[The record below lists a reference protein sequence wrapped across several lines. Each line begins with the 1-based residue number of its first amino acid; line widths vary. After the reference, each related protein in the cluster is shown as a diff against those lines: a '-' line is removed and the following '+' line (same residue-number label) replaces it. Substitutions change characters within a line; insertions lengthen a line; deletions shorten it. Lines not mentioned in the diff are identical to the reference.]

1 MSGFSIKRRRGTT
14 AQHASFVGLIG
25 ELTVDTDKNV
35 LVVHDGA
42 TSGGHEMADSGLT
55 NVDLSTIFTAGTGM
69 SITNN
74 SGVLE
79 FSNTNTADITEVSAG
94 AGLTG
99 GGTAGA
105 VTLALNTTGV
115 AANTYGD
122 ATTIPSIT
130 VDAYGRVT
138 NITTN
143 AVAGVSNL
151 TFNNTTGV
159 LTLSTADG
167 GSYTATINLSSF
179 DSDDISEGSNS
190 LFFTDTRARN
200 AISAGTGVSYDT
212 STGQISLGQD
222 VSTSANPTFA
232 DLTLTGDL
240 VVQGTTTTINTQ
252 ELNIADNNIVLN
264 SDLNTTPTQNAGIE
278 IERGNQTNVNLRWNE
293 TTDKWQITND
303 GATYNDIATADQ
315 LSALAES
322 DTLDSVTTRGAST
335 SNSITTGG
343 LQVTGS
349 ITSSA
354 NNAHVIGANT
364 NRFATVYATTFDG
377 TALQAQY
384 ADLAENYI
392 SDKPYEPG
400 TVMMFGGDAEVTE
413 CRGFI
418 NPKVAGVVSTNPAY
432 LMNSTTDGVA
442 IALKGRIPCK
452 VEGPVYK
459 GDLLVSSAIP
469 GVATALAKDS
479 AMPNSICIIGK
490 SIEDNSESGIKLV
503 EIAV

>member
-35 LVVHDGA
+35 IIVHDGA
-42 TSGGHEMADSGLT
+42 TSGGHEMADHELK
-55 NVDLSTIFTAGTGM
+55 NVDLSSIFTAGSGM

-74 SGVLE
+74 SGVLT

-105 VTLALNTTGV
+105 VSLALDTTGV
-115 AANTYGD
+115 AANTYGS
-122 ATTIPSIT
+122 ATDIPSVT
-130 VDAYGRVT
+130 VDAFGRVT
-138 NITTN
+138 SITTN
-143 AVAGVSNL
+143 PVAGVSNL
-151 TFNNTTGV
+151 TFDNATGV

-179 DSDDISEGSNS
+179 DSDDIAEGTNR
-190 LFFTDTRARN
+190 LYFTDARAR
-200 AISAGTGVSYDT
+200 ASLSAGTGVTYNSG
-212 STGQISLGQD
+212 TGEIAIGQD
-222 VSTSANPTFA
+222 VATSANPTFG

-240 VVQGTTTTINTQ
+240 TVQGTTTTINTQ

-264 SDLNTTPTQNAGIE
+264 SDLTTAPTQNAGIE

-303 GATYNDIATADQ
+303 GATYNDIATSDQ
-315 LSALAES
+315 VNALAEV
-322 DTLDSVTTRGAST
+322 DTLDSVVTRGATTST
-335 SNSITTGG
+335 AINTGG
-343 LQVTGS
+343 LEVAGS

-364 NRFATVYATTFDG
+364 KRFATVYATTFDG

-384 ADLAENYI
+384 ADLAENYV

-413 CRGFI
+413 SRGFL

-452 VEGPVYK
+452 VEGPVNK
-459 GDLLVSSAIP
+459 GDLLVTSATP

-479 AMPNSICIIGK
+479 AMPNSICILGK
-490 SIEDNSESGIKLV
+490 SIEANPDTGIKLV

>member
-35 LVVHDGA
+35 IVVHDGA
-42 TSGGHEMADSGLT
+42 TSGGHEMADNDLS
-55 NVDLSTIFTAGTGM
+55 NVNLSTIFQAGSGM

-74 SGVLE
+74 AGVLT
-79 FSNTNTADITEVSAG
+79 FANTNTADITEVTAG

-99 GGTAGA
+99 GGTAGS
-105 VTLALNTTGV
+105 VSLALGVTGV
-115 AANTYGD
+115 AANTYGN

-130 VDAYGRVT
+130 VDTHGRVT

-143 AVAGVSNL
+143 PVAGVSNL
-151 TFNNTTGV
+151 TFNNGTGV

-179 DSDDISEGSNS
+179 TSDDISEGSS
-190 LFFTDTRARN
+190 TLYFTDARARN
-200 AISAGTGVSYDT
+200 AISGGTGVTYDN
-212 STGQISLGQD
+212 STGVISLGQA
-222 VSTSANPTFA
+222 VETTSNPTFA

-240 VVQGTTTTINTQ
+240 TVQGTTTTINTQ

-264 SDLNTTPTQNAGIE
+264 SDLTTAPTQNAGIE

-293 TTDKWQITND
+293 TSDKWQITND
-303 GATYNDIATADQ
+303 GTTYNNIATSDELA
-315 LSALAES
+315 SLAES
-322 DTLDSVTTRGAST
+322 DTLSTVVGRGAST
-335 SNSITTGG
+335 ATSISTGG
-343 LQVTGS
+343 LTVSGS

-354 NNAHVIGANT
+354 NNAHVIGGQT

-377 TALQAQY
+377 TAIQAQY
-384 ADLAENYI
+384 ADLAENYV

-413 CRGFI
+413 SVGFL

-432 LMNSTTDGVA
+432 LMNSTTEGVA

-452 VEGPVYK
+452 VEGPVNK
-459 GDLLVSSAIP
+459 GDLLVSSMTP
-469 GVATALAKDS
+469 GVATALAQDS
-479 AMPNSICIIGK
+479 AMPSSICIIGK
-490 SIEDNSESGIKLV
+490 SIEANSDTGIKLI

>member
-35 LVVHDGA
+35 IVVHDGA
-42 TSGGHEMADSGLT
+42 TSGGHEMADSALT

-105 VTLALNTTGV
+105 VTLALTTTGV

-151 TFNNTTGV
+151 TFNNTTGI

-212 STGQISLGQD
+212 STGEISLGQD

-322 DTLDSVTTRGAST
+322 DTLDSVATRGAST

-418 NPKVAGVVSTNPAY
+418 NPRVAGVVSTNPAY

-452 VEGPVYK
+452 VEGPINK
-459 GDLLVSSAIP
+459 GDLLVSSAVP

>member
-35 LVVHDGA
+35 LIVHDGA
-42 TSGGHEMADSGLT
+42 TSGGHEMADNALS
-55 NVDLSTIFTAGTGM
+55 NVNLSTIFTAGSGM
-69 SITNN
+69 TITNTG
-74 SGVLE
+74 GVLT
-79 FSNTNTADITEVSAG
+79 FDNTNTADITAVTAG

-105 VTLALNTTGV
+105 VSLALDVSGV
-115 AANTYGD
+115 AANTYGN

-130 VDAYGRVT
+130 VDTYGRVT

-143 AVAGVSNL
+143 PVAGVSNL
-151 TFNNTTGV
+151 TFNNATGV
-159 LTLSTADG
+159 LTLATADG
-167 GSYTATINLSSF
+167 GSYTATINLSSYT
-179 DSDDISEGSNS
+179 SNDIAEGTN
-190 LFFTDTRARN
+190 LYFTDARARN
-200 AISAGTGVSYDT
+200 AISAGTGITYNAG
-212 STGQISLGQD
+212 TGVVSLGQA
-222 VSTSANPTFA
+222 VETTSNPTFA
-232 DLTLTGDL
+232 DLILTGDL
-240 VVQGTTTTINTQ
+240 TVQGTTTTINTQ
-252 ELNIADNNIVLN
+252 ELNIADNSIVLN
-264 SDLNTTPTQNAGIE
+264 SDLTTAPTQNAGIE
-278 IERGNQTNVNLRWNE
+278 IERGNQSNVELRWNE
-293 TTDKWQITND
+293 TSDKWQITND
-303 GATYNDIATADQ
+303 GSNYNDIATADQ
-315 LSALAES
+315 VAGLAEV
-322 DTLDSVTTRGAST
+322 DTLNTVTTRGAST

-343 LQVTGS
+343 LEVSGS

-384 ADLAENYI
+384 ADLAENYV

-413 CRGFI
+413 SVGFL
-418 NPKVAGVVSTNPAY
+418 NPKIAGVVSTNPAY
-432 LMNSTTDGVA
+432 LMNSTIEGVA

-452 VEGPVYK
+452 VEGPVNK
-459 GDLLVSSAIP
+459 GDLLVSSMTP
-469 GVATALAKDS
+469 GVATALAQDS
-479 AMPNSICIIGK
+479 AMPKSICILGK
-490 SIEDNSESGIKLV
+490 SIEANSDSGIKIV

>member
-14 AQHASFVGLIG
+14 TQHASFVGLIG

-35 LVVHDGA
+35 IVVHDGA
-42 TSGGHEMADSGLT
+42 TSGGHEMADAGLT
-55 NVDLSTIFTAGTGM
+55 NVNLSTIFTAGSGIT
-69 SITNN
+69 ITNN
-74 SGVLE
+74 AGVLT
-79 FSNTNTADITEVSAG
+79 FDNTNTADITEVAAG

-115 AANTYGD
+115 SANTYGD

-130 VDAYGRVT
+130 VDTFGRVT

-151 TFNNTTGV
+151 TFNNATGV

-179 DSDDISEGSNS
+179 TSDDISEGASR
-190 LFFTDTRARN
+190 LYFTDARARN
-200 AISAGTGVSYDT
+200 AISGGTGVTYDN
-212 STGQISLGQD
+212 STGVISLGQA
-222 VSTSANPTFA
+222 VETTSNPTFA

-264 SDLNTTPTQNAGIE
+264 SDLTTAPTQNAGIE

-315 LSALAES
+315 VAGLAEV
-322 DTLDSVTTRGAST
+322 DTLNTVTTRGAST

-343 LQVTGS
+343 LEVSGS
-349 ITSSA
+349 IVSSA

-384 ADLAENYI
+384 ADLAENYV

-413 CRGFI
+413 SKGFL
-418 NPKVAGVVSTNPAY
+418 NPRVAGVISTNPAY
-432 LMNSTTDGVA
+432 LMNSTIDGVA

-452 VEGPVYK
+452 VEGPVNK
-459 GDLLVSSAIP
+459 GDLLVTSLTP

-490 SIEDNSESGIKLV
+490 SIEANSNSGIKLV

>member
-35 LVVHDGA
+35 IVVHDGA
-42 TSGGHEMADSGLT
+42 TSGGHEMADASLS

-69 SITNN
+69 TITNT
-74 SGVLE
+74 GGILE
-79 FSNTNTADITEVSAG
+79 FANTNTADITEVTAG
-94 AGLTG
+94 TGLTG

-105 VTLALNTTGV
+105 VTLALSTSGV
-115 AANTYGD
+115 AANTYGN

-151 TFNNTTGV
+151 SFDNSTGV

-179 DSDDISEGSNS
+179 TSDDIAEGPNT
-190 LFFTDTRARN
+190 LYFTNARARA
-200 AISAGTGVSYDT
+200 AISGGTGITYDS
-212 STGQISLGQD
+212 STGVISLGQA
-222 VSTSANPTFA
+222 VETTSSPTFA
-232 DLTLTGDL
+232 DLVLTGDL
-240 VVQGTTTTINTQ
+240 TVQGTTTTINTQ
-252 ELNIADNNIVLN
+252 QLNIADNNIVLN
-264 SDLNTTPTQNAGIE
+264 SDVTTTPTQNAGIE
-278 IERGNQTNVNLRWNE
+278 VERGNAVNVNLRWNE
-293 TTDKWQITND
+293 TTDTWQITND
-303 GATYNDIATADQ
+303 GSTYSDIATTTQ

-322 DTLDSVTTRGAST
+322 DTLDSVTGRDATT
-335 SNSITTGG
+335 SNSISVGG
-343 LQVTGS
+343 MTVSGS

-354 NNAHVIGANT
+354 NNSHVIGGPT

-384 ADLAENYI
+384 ADLAENYV

-400 TVMMFGGDAEVTE
+400 TVLMFGGDAEVTE
-413 CRGFI
+413 CVGFL

-452 VEGPVYK
+452 VEGAVNK
-459 GDLLVSSAIP
+459 GDLLVSSATP
-469 GVATALAKDS
+469 GVATALTQDS
-479 AMPNSICIIGK
+479 AMPNAICIIGK
-490 SIEDNSESGIKLV
+490 AIETSSNTGIKLI

>member
-1 MSGFSIKRRRGTT
+1 MSSVHVI
-14 AQHASFVGLIG
+14 
-25 ELTVDTDKNV
+25 
-35 LVVHDGA
+35 VVHDGA
-42 TSGGHEMADSGLT
+42 TSGGHEMADNGLS
-55 NVDLSTIFTAGTGM
+55 NDDLSSIFTAGSGM

-74 SGVLE
+74 SGVLT
-79 FSNTNTADITEVSAG
+79 FANTNTADITEVSAG

-99 GGTAGA
+99 GGTSGA

-115 AANTYGD
+115 AANTYGS
-122 ATTIPSIT
+122 ATDIPSIT

-138 NITTN
+138 SITTN
-143 AVAGVSNL
+143 SVAGVSNL
-151 TFNNTTGV
+151 SFDNATGV
-159 LTLSTADG
+159 LTLATADG

-179 DSDDISEGSNS
+179 DSDDIAEGSNR
-190 LFFTDTRARN
+190 LYFTDARAR
-200 AISAGTGVSYDT
+200 ASLSAGTGVTYNST
-212 STGQISLGQD
+212 SGEIAIGQD
-222 VSTSANPTFA
+222 ISTSANPTFA
-232 DLTLTGDL
+232 DLILTGDL
-240 VVQGTTTTINTQ
+240 TVQGTTTTINTQ

-264 SDLNTTPTQNAGIE
+264 SDLTTAPTQNAGIE

-293 TTDKWQITND
+293 STDKWQITND
-303 GATYNDIATADQ
+303 GATYNDIATSDQ
-315 LSALAES
+315 VNALAEV

-343 LQVTGS
+343 LEVSGS
-349 ITSSA
+349 IISSA

-364 NRFATVYATTFDG
+364 NRFATIYATTFDG

-384 ADLAENYI
+384 ADLAENYV
-392 SDKPYEPG
+392 SDKAYEPG

-413 CRGFI
+413 SRGFL

-452 VEGPVYK
+452 VEGPVNK
-459 GDLLVSSAIP
+459 GDLLVTGTTP

-479 AMPNSICIIGK
+479 AMPSSICVIGK
-490 SIEDNSESGIKLV
+490 SIEANSDSGVKLV